1 MTYKIRYKS
10 SVSRDLKK
18 ISKPVVSR
26 IIDKLETTLSQD
38 PYTGKLLTGEFKGL
52 YRLRVGDYRIIYSIF
67 DDSVLILRIAHR
79 KKAYR

>member
-10 SVSRDLKK
+10 SVSHDLKK
-18 ISKPVVSR
+18 ISKTMVSK
-26 IIDKLETTLSQD
+26 IIDKLETSLAQN
-38 PYTGKLLTGEFKGL
+38 PYAGKLLTGEFKGL